1 MRYECQ
7 VIIMCNL
14 ECDWA
19 AIMFNLHYCVL
30 YVLFQLSAHCVIKIR
45 HGLQEKDFF
54 CFWLELKNALMSWRL
69 CVCWKSMWA
78 SVKTQKHNSLCK
90 FVRYFRWSLHKG
102 IRCRDVIKISS
113 FPCTLSVLSPLDR
126 RQSTKARTLLS
137 TKAHTVLDHKF
148 PFTEAGHPGER
159 GEAGKEKVW
168 LGLGLAEESRWF
180 VHGRGRKAAHKTSKI
195 VYMHKFSIL
204 HVLHWTFLVLSM
216 QPHIL
221 FS

>member
-1 MRYECQ
+1 
-7 VIIMCNL
+7 MCNL

-19 AIMFNLHYCVL
+19 AIMFNLLYCVL

-126 RQSTKARTLLS
+126 RQSTKALKTTFVPNPSSRTQIPGVGSGQKPSNTVYHMVRSSRRAMDFFSKHKITFFSLLLTS
-137 TKAHTVLDHKF
+137 RKYIKS
-148 PFTEAGHPGER
+148 
-159 GEAGKEKVW
+159 
-168 LGLGLAEESRWF
+168 GLYEYFFQKKNIYE
-180 VHGRGRKAAHKTSKI
+180 H
-195 VYMHKFSIL
+195 M
-204 HVLHWTFLVLSM
+204 
-216 QPHIL
+216 
-221 FS
+221 